1 MKQNDDRSRRRK
13 IDALHDALG
22 PAIRKALHARGVV
35 EVMVNPDGHIWLDKI
50 GEGCFDSGERIG
62 PEEAETTLRLIA
74 SSMGKS
80 LTRHNPRISGVLP
93 ETNERVQGEYP
104 PIVEA
109 PAFSIRKPPDVIF
122 ELSKYIDDG
131 ALT

>member
-1 MKQNDDRSRRRK
+1 MKQNDIARQRK
-13 IDALHDALG
+13 LSALHDALG
-22 PAIRKALHARGVV
+22 PAIRTALNTQGVV

-50 GEGCFDSGERIG
+50 GEGCFDSGEVIS
-62 PEEAETTLRLIA
+62 PEDADSTLRLIA

-93 ETNERVQGEYP
+93 ETNERVQGQYP

-109 PAFSIRKPPDVIF
+109 PAFSIRKPPDVI
-122 ELSKYIDDG
+122 
-131 ALT
+131 